1 MRPVVGVDPGAKTT
15 GIVLRHGNDL
25 LGHWTVTNPLYPALP
40 QDYLHTVIA
49 VVAGAHAGE
58 TVGPVVPG
66 FRDPL
71 IAVEA
76 VEPPHG
82 HDFRGGDPSHRHR
95 PRSPAWPVRLCP
107 CRPWQERFARL
118 AVLPAGTCRPP
129 RTRPLLQRQ
138 GQTYAQRVGRGGQGA
153 PVRRDAPV
161 SPRWSTFLSNLLGTV
176 LTACLL
182 ALIVVAAFAACRGLL
197 T

>member
-76 VEPPHG
+76 VEPPNPHMG
-82 HDFRGGDPSHRHR
+82 MISVVAILHT
-95 PRSPAWPVRLCP
+95 A
-107 CRPWQERFARL
+107 
-118 AVLPAGTCRPP
+118 
-129 RTRPLLQRQ
+129 
-138 GQTYAQRVGRGGQGA
+138 
-153 PVRRDAPV
+153 
-161 SPRWSTFLSNLLGTV
+161 TV
-176 LTACLL
+176 LGALRGRFDCVLVDPGKNGSL
-182 ALIVVAAFAACRGLL
+182 ALQFYPPELVGPRERGPYSNGKARHTRSAWDVAGKAHLFEGMPR
-197 T
+197 